1 MTSLVG
7 LDVAYLWMYAPIT
20 ETLCAGLASLGKVS
34 VQAIVRP
41 ATPLGNLS
49 GAFWRRLHRLRRGD
63 RFIFVGQ
70 HAGKLPWTSLRQR
83 GVRTA
88 FYETEPKALSCR
100 YRHRVR
106 DADAPEELWSYS
118 HRVLELC
125 ARAFAT
131 RRYLPPGYIEPPTAE
146 GVAISSSTRPAAELF
161 FLGYPFYRGRA
172 PCYQQLRTAL
182 GERLNATWAL
192 YTPEDFRSWW
202 TSHGAR
208 AVHLSLH
215 KHHRLNARCAD
226 PSQPF
231 EAVRAALLL
240 SRGARLI
247 SLQSDPRDEAEY
259 AGLVHFATLDE
270 VPRLLVR
277 LLARVRATHPQGKGT
292 AVASRFRRR
301 FDPRRLMEIAG
312 VYANWTTYRTR
323 RHVSLVTR
331 NYFR

>member
-1 MTSLVG
+1 MTSMVG
-7 LDVAYLWMYAPIT
+7 LDAAYLWMYEPIT
-20 ETLCAGLASLGKVS
+20 ETLRAGLASLGKVS
-34 VQAIVRP
+34 VEAIVGPR
-41 ATPLGNLS
+41 TNLS
-49 GAFWRRLHRLRRGD
+49 GAFWKRLHRLRSGD
-63 RFIFVGQ
+63 RFVFVGQ
-70 HAGKLPWTSLRQR
+70 HAGKLPWASLRQR

-106 DADAPEELWSYS
+106 DADTPDELWSYS
-118 HRVLELC
+118 RRILELC

-146 GVAISSSTRPAAELF
+146 GDVAAFSSTALAAELY

-192 YTPEDFRSWW
+192 HTAEDFHSWW
-202 TSHGAR
+202 TSHGAG
-208 AVHLSLH
+208 AVHLNLH
-215 KHHRLNARCAD
+215 KRHRPNARCAD

-247 SLQSDPRDEAEY
+247 SLPSDPRDEAEY

-277 LLARVRATHPQGKGT
+277 LLARVRATHPQGNGT

-301 FDPRRLMEIAG
+301 FDPRRLMENAG
-312 VYANWTTYRTR
+312 VYANWTISSTL
-323 RHVSLVTR
+323 S
-331 NYFR
+331 